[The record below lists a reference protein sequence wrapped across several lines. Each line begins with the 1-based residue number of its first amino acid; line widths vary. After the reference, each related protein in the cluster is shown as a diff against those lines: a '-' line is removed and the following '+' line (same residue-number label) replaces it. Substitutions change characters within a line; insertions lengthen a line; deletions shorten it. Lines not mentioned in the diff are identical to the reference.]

1 MLPQVEMAVEGEGGE
16 VSQTVIS
23 IEPTESGHLLVPAER
38 GRPPKG
44 THLPIVSI
52 NLPTAGQQVELG
64 EGSQLSLTSSGLSAR
79 AGGTRLIT
87 LSLVTCHL
95 SSFVTCHDNLQCS
108 FERFRRGR
116 SRRANCEAS
125 ESRERQLHERHRL
138 WRHQ

>member
-1 MLPQVEMAVEGEGGE
+1 MAVEGEGGE

-23 IEPTESGHLLVPAER
+23 IEPTESGHLLVPAKR

-79 AGGTRLIT
+79 AGGTCHF
-87 LSLVTCHL
+87 LSLVMRICN
-95 SSFVTCHDNLQCS
+95 VTLQ
-108 FERFRRGR
+108 F
-116 SRRANCEAS
+116 
-125 ESRERQLHERHRL
+125 
-138 WRHQ
+138 